1 MDRRD
6 DGMSDQRGIVV
17 KRDLDAERQGR
28 SSDNSQESG
37 ERKGRLIRRLREN
50 PSSNDSIT
58 VDASSQAPVADAVG
72 PLVDSPR
79 MSARLPSLGG
89 AAVASRPL
97 TRPQGHGPACTCVS
111 CANQRMEKLTG
122 ILEDDSPPAWHR
134 KVRLD
139 DAAYQAV
146 WPVMW
151 TILGIA
157 IALFILPLIPGPVPG
172 WIDSVHH
179 TLARTSGES
188 VTLPQ
193 NPGAQPSPVSS
204 PLSHDAENVAR
215 AYIGSL
221 NAYDGNGIA
230 AHVTE
235 RFRQS
240 AEDQVFIANGLGSQ
254 VDIEKISAVDPCG
267 IEICHVNITARISGS
282 QLAGAD
288 DLEIKLTYVVKK
300 VNGAALVDDVLN

>member
-1 MDRRD
+1 
-6 DGMSDQRGIVV
+6 
-17 KRDLDAERQGR
+17 
-28 SSDNSQESG
+28 
-37 ERKGRLIRRLREN
+37 
-50 PSSNDSIT
+50 
-58 VDASSQAPVADAVG
+58 
-72 PLVDSPR
+72 
-79 MSARLPSLGG
+79 
-89 AAVASRPL
+89 
-97 TRPQGHGPACTCVS
+97 
-111 CANQRMEKLTG
+111 MEKLTG

-151 TILGIA
+151 TILGAA
-157 IALFILPLIPGPVPG
+157 IVLFILPLIPGPVPG

-179 TLARTSGES
+179 TLSRTTVES
-188 VTLPQ
+188 ATQTQ
-193 NPGAQPSPVSS
+193 NAGAPLSPVVS
-204 PLSHDAENVAR
+204 PLADDAEKVAR

-221 NAYDGNGIA
+221 NAYDGTGIA

-240 AEDQVFIANGLGSQ
+240 AEDQVYIANGLGSQ
-254 VDIEKISAVDPCG
+254 VEIEKISSVDPCG
-267 IEICHVNITARISGS
+267 EEICHVDITARISGS

-300 VNGAALVDDVLN
+300 VNGSALVDDVLN